1 MCTGELMTAPQ
12 DAIATYLQTGGFGT
26 LATNLFIDFMPATPF
41 DVTVVSGYSGPAP
54 VRIIGQRSP
63 AYDIPKVQILVR
75 RESPSAALAAIEA
88 IYDYLEGVSS
98 LAIGGLNII
107 FIRAVQSRGLYL
119 GKDLNNLTTYTLNF
133 EVLCT

>member
-1 MCTGELMTAPQ
+1 MTAPQ
-12 DAIATYLQTGGFGT
+12 DAIATYLQTGGYGT
-26 LATNLFIDFMPATPF
+26 LATNLFIDFQPPTPYNVVV
-41 DVTVVSGYSGPAP
+41 VTGYSGPPP
-54 VRIIGQRSP
+54 VRVIGQRAP

-75 RESPSAALAAIEA
+75 NENPGTALSTIES

-98 LAIGGLNII
+98 LAIGGLNIV

-119 GKDLNNLTTYTLNF
+119 GKDSNNLTQYSLNF